1 MTFRDIP
8 FPDCI
13 AFGAQSDVVWL
24 TNIVQSIGGYES
36 ANQNWEDAKH
46 AYDVSFA
53 VRTVSDYQAIR
64 AHFNQVRGRANTF
77 PFKDYLDFEVTAAN
91 GVLLTSA
98 GAAPSANGTVYLHKR
113 YGSGG
118 SLWDRQITRPDTTLT
133 AVTRTRSGT
142 PSNILGTDAVVT
154 YTTGAVALTNHMS
167 GDTYTWAGSFK
178 VPCRYDVDRLPA
190 AIINKQPGQS
200 GELLVDVQS
209 IPIVEVR
216 E

>member
-1 MTFRDIP
+1 MSYIDIP

-13 AFGAQSDVVWL
+13 AFGAQSDVMWL

-36 ANQNWEDAKH
+36 ANQNWEDGKH

-53 VRTVSDYQAIR
+53 VRTASDYQDIR
-64 AHFNQVRGRANTF
+64 THFNRVRGRANTF
-77 PFKDYLDFEVTAAN
+77 PFKDYLDFEVTA
-91 GVLLTSA
+91 GVLLSVA
-98 GAAPSANGTVYLHKR
+98 GAIPAANGTFYLHKR

-118 SLWDRQITRPDTTLT
+118 SLWDRKITRPDSTLT
-133 AVTRTRSGT
+133 SVTRTRSGT

-154 YTTGAVALTNHMS
+154 YTTGAVAITNHVG
-167 GDTYTWAGSFK
+167 GDTYTWAGTFK
-178 VPCRYDVDRLPA
+178 VPCRYDTDRLPA
-190 AIINKQPGQS
+190 AIINKQPGQA

-209 IPIVEVR
+209 IAIVEVR